1 MILHNANLKYPE
13 YSFIA
18 SCKEFK
24 ERLNFCKQE
33 ILPCLENRRN
43 VKNKFIS
50 LDKEK
55 STLDI
60 ETRRCILNIYSELKR
75 GGLLNGF
82 TISDTIKKMIE
93 LTKIKRTEKLA
104 EFKNIENKL
113 IELQT
118 IHFSNFVILGNNLDK
133 IVDDL
138 NKSMIKVNSFNF
150 SADSILDNINPDTM
164 KEAQIII
171 NLKIF
176 LESIYKIFKILE
188 EISDNL
194 NSNTKLRSSFIQK
207 IILKL
212 EYCVKEYL
220 NISNNIS
227 DLNFYKIISMKIKD
241 FVDKIQTSLINEFN
255 NILRKFCD
263 WGKYDNI
270 VEDIINKK
278 SINISNIDLEIEK
291 NIDNGKNISIAF
303 ALCIIL
309 ILLDDCEKI
318 LRYLEMKQYK
328 YNIDYKIT
336 TLSKC
341 LYMKIIPYL
350 VLDITSNLK
359 PLFFTKNCPLSN
371 IEKPEWFLQTLLS
384 AFNCHS
390 IFLKRLWSSWE
401 YISCNLDSILNKSKN
416 ILLNLDINRLNIFFN
431 EILSVDPVKYFS
443 ISFIGEFRKFIILY
457 LNKLLFNGKDIVRNP
472 KIDSIFEKFVEQWL
486 IQYRTWYDIHKSTAY
501 LVVYDLITN
510 SRIEYITKE
519 SMNLNLIDNIK
530 FGESIDITQS
540 AISWAKSAFSIIMGD
555 AELVDLESFINNS
568 TFPPNYGLL
577 TWLYTINRIYI
588 HTQLKFYMDRSL
600 TNSFINTF
608 STKRTIEDLYISICN
623 HSKTVN
629 REKIIEWFS
638 EILTSC
644 EYNSTSQ
651 FSGSQPFLIPI
662 KSFSKDNKEDFISV
676 LGFSIE
682 VVELLNA
689 LAMKSRNLID
699 AAKQGNLNNIKDE
712 ITSILCDKIGI
723 SIDESYFN
731 IVNNKY
737 ISPLIELSIIGKFI
751 DYIQNEW
758 NYIGRKIS
766 VFTPLV
772 CILIESVEVV
782 KIALQNLEIEW
793 VETYKNSVLDHLD
806 NFQKLKVEKSKKYEC
821 KSCSKP
827 LIESDYNK
835 KCSNPTC
842 NQYNSQLKENHS
854 LHNLSISI
862 YQSSLKKIQDLKSYL
877 LKDLQYELNDVL
889 IHPLRDNEIKIPT
902 LEELLNSDFL
912 SITAGV
918 IFDNNLAKIISN
930 LKYTFIFFKEFLS
943 SQNLEYLGNFLI
955 DLNIESIHNQ

>member
-1 MILHNANLKYPE
+1 MIHNANLKYPE

-24 ERLNFCKQE
+24 ERINFCEQE
-33 ILPCLENRRN
+33 ILPRLKSRRN
-43 VKNKFIS
+43 VRNEFIS

-75 GGLLNGF
+75 RGLLSGL
-82 TISDTIKKMIE
+82 TITEIIKKIIE
-93 LTKIKRTEKLA
+93 LANIKRTEKLA
-104 EFKNIENKL
+104 EFRNIENKL
-113 IELQT
+113 IDLQA
-118 IHFSNFVILGNNLDK
+118 INFSNFVILGNNLDK

-138 NKSMIKVNSFNF
+138 NKSMIKVNNLNF
-150 SADSILDNINPDTM
+150 SADSIFDNINPSIM

-171 NLKIF
+171 NLKFF
-176 LESIYKIFKILE
+176 LESIHRIFKILE

-220 NISNNIS
+220 NISNSIS
-227 DLNFYKIISMKIKD
+227 DLNFYKIISVKIKEFLD
-241 FVDKIQTSLINEFN
+241 NIQTSLINEFS
-255 NILRKFCD
+255 NILKIFCN

-278 SINISNIDLEIEK
+278 SINMSNMDPEVEK
-291 NIDNGKNISIAF
+291 NIDNGKNISLAF

-309 ILLDDCEKI
+309 ILLSDCEKI

-328 YNIDYKIT
+328 YNIDDKIT
-336 TLSKC
+336 TLSEC

-350 VLDITSNLK
+350 VLDITSNIK
-359 PLFFTKNCPLSN
+359 PLFFSKNCPLSN

-384 AFNCHS
+384 VFNCHS
-390 IFLKRLWSSWE
+390 IFLKRLWSNWE
-401 YISCNLDSILNKSKN
+401 YISCNLDSILNKSEN
-416 ILLNLDINRLNIFFN
+416 VLLNLNINRLNIFFN
-431 EILSVDPVKYFS
+431 EILSMDPIKYFS
-443 ISFIGEFRKFIILY
+443 ISFIGELRKFIILY

-519 SMNLNLIDNIK
+519 SMNLNLIGDMK
-530 FGESIDITQS
+530 FSESIDITQS

-555 AELVDLESFINNS
+555 AELVDLESFISNS

-588 HTQLKFYMDRSL
+588 HTELKFYMDKSL
-600 TNSFINTF
+600 TNSFTNTF
-608 STKRTIEDLYISICN
+608 STKRTIEDLYISICS

-638 EILTSC
+638 EILSSF

-699 AAKQGNLNNIKDE
+699 AAKQGNLNIKDE
-712 ITSILCDKIGI
+712 IISILCDKIGI
-723 SIDESYFN
+723 SINESYFN

-737 ISPLIELSIIGKFI
+737 ISPLIELSIIGKFT
-751 DYIQNEW
+751 DYIQSEW

-772 CILIESVEVV
+772 CILIESVEIV
-782 KIALQNLEIEW
+782 KIALQNLEDEW
-793 VETYKNSVLDHLD
+793 TETYKDSILDHPD
-806 NFQKLKVEKSKKYEC
+806 NCKKLEFGESKKYEC
-821 KSCSKP
+821 KSCSEL
-827 LIESDYNK
+827 LIESDYNE

-842 NQYNSQLKENHS
+842 NQYNSQLKEN
-854 LHNLSISI
+854 HNLSISI

-889 IHPLRDNEIKIPT
+889 IHPLKDNEIKIPT
-902 LEELLNSDFL
+902 LEELLNSDSL

-918 IFDNNLAKIISN
+918 IFDDNLAKIISN
-930 LKYTFIFFKEFLS
+930 LKYAFIFFKKFLS

-955 DLNIESIHNQ
+955 DLNIGSIDNQ

>member
-1 MILHNANLKYPE
+1 MIHNAVLKYPE

-24 ERLNFCKQE
+24 ERINFCEQE
-33 ILPCLENRRN
+33 ILPCLKSRRSVRN
-43 VKNKFIS
+43 ELIS

-60 ETRRCILNIYSELKR
+60 ETRRCILDIYFELKR
-75 GGLLNGF
+75 RGLLNGL
-82 TISDTIKKMIE
+82 TITEIIKKMIE
-93 LTKIKRTEKLA
+93 LANIKRTEKLA
-104 EFKNIENKL
+104 EFRNIENKL
-113 IELQT
+113 IDLQT
-118 IHFSNFVILGNNLDK
+118 INFSNFVILGNNLDK
-133 IVDDL
+133 IVNDL
-138 NKSMIKVNSFNF
+138 NKSMIEVNNLNF
-150 SADSILDNINPDTM
+150 SADSIFDNINPSTM
-164 KEAQIII
+164 KEARIII
-171 NLKIF
+171 NLKFF

-207 IILKL
+207 VILKL

-227 DLNFYKIISMKIKD
+227 DLNFYKIILVKIKEFLD
-241 FVDKIQTSLINEFN
+241 NIQTSLINEFSN
-255 NILRKFCD
+255 TLKRFCS

-278 SINISNIDLEIEK
+278 SINISNMDLEVEK
-291 NIDNGKNISIAF
+291 NIDNEKNISMAF

-309 ILLDDCEKI
+309 ILLSDCEKI

-328 YNIDYKIT
+328 YNIDDKIT
-336 TLSKC
+336 TLSEC

-359 PLFFTKNCPLSN
+359 PLFFSKSCPLSN

-384 AFNCHS
+384 VFNCHS
-390 IFLKRLWSSWE
+390 IFLKRLWSNWE
-401 YISCNLDSILNKSKN
+401 YISCNLDSILNKSEN
-416 ILLNLDINRLNIFFN
+416 VLLNLNINRLNIFFN
-431 EILSVDPVKYFS
+431 EVLSMDPIKYFS
-443 ISFIGEFRKFIILY
+443 ISFIGELRKFIILY

-486 IQYRTWYDIHKSTAY
+486 IQYRTWYDIHKSTGY

-519 SMNLNLIDNIK
+519 SMNLNLIGDMK
-530 FGESIDITQS
+530 FSESLDITQS

-588 HTQLKFYMDRSL
+588 HTQLKFYMDKSL
-600 TNSFINTF
+600 TNSFTNTF

-638 EILTSC
+638 EILSSF

-651 FSGSQPFLIPI
+651 FSGYQPFLIPI

-723 SIDESYFN
+723 SINESYFN
-731 IVNNKY
+731 IVNNNY
-737 ISPLIELSIIGKFI
+737 ISPLIELSIIGKFT

-772 CILIESVEVV
+772 CILIESVEIV
-782 KIALQNLEIEW
+782 KIALQNLENEW
-793 VETYKNSVLDHLD
+793 VETYKNSVLDYPD
-806 NFQKLKVEKSKKYEC
+806 NCQKLEFEESKKCEC
-821 KSCSKP
+821 KSCSEL
-827 LIESDYNK
+827 LIESDYNE

-842 NQYNSQLKENHS
+842 NQYNSQLKEN
-854 LHNLSISI
+854 HNLSISI
-862 YQSSLKKIQDLKSYL
+862 YQSSLKKIQDLKSYF

-902 LEELLNSDFL
+902 LEELLNSDSL

-918 IFDNNLAKIISN
+918 IFDDHLAKIISN
-930 LKYTFIFFKEFLS
+930 LKYAFIFFKEFLS

-955 DLNIESIHNQ
+955 DLNIGSIDNK